1 MSLELLSSFIVELY
15 NDLGTTHKGLN
26 ETATDQ
32 TYEEAVETRKYSSG
46 KKATLKNKVDF
57 YFTLVVY

>member
-1 MSLELLSSFIVELY
+1 MSLELLLSFIVELY
-15 NDLGTTHKGLN
+15 NDLGTTHKGVN

-46 KKATLKNKVDF
+46 KKATLTNKVDF